1 MLPSPSRILSRI
13 AAGASAGPAERAFG
27 HAAPALRAAAWDLAV
42 ATVAEGL
49 RRETTPSLRGATQL
63 EQVGG
68 LPNLIVELAGELAER
83 ERPRLPGGSPLALL
97 AHAHACQREQLG
109 VGPAEIVVELLTL
122 RSVLWRFMTETLDFP
137 DAADLL
143 AAERRLSEIGE
154 RLAGEC
160 IAVYFERATSALA
173 ERARH
178 DPLTRLLN
186 LQAFQHELEV
196 EIFRAERYGRELAVA
211 YLDCDGFKR
220 VNDRFG
226 HPTGDRTLQEL
237 AKLIRETVRR
247 SDLAARMGG
256 DEFAVLLTEADF
268 DAGARFLSRLER
280 RVTELV
286 RSGEL
291 PSGFAVSGGAAYY
304 PRDGRSAAELL
315 ERADARLYE
324 RKQANKRGRRG

>member
-1 MLPSPSRILSRI
+1 MAPG
-13 AAGASAGPAERAFG
+13 AASAGHAERVFHDG
-27 HAAPALRAAAWDLAV
+27 VPAMRAAAWDLAL

-68 LPNLIVELAGELAER
+68 LPNLIVELSAKLGEP
-83 ERPRLPGGSPLALL
+83 ERPGLPGGSPLALL
-97 AHAHACQREQLG
+97 AHAHASQREQLG
-109 VGPAEIVVELLTL
+109 AGPAEIVSELLAL
-122 RSVLWRFMTETLDFP
+122 RRVLWVFLTEAQESP
-137 DAADLL
+137 DVAELL
-143 AAERRLSEIGE
+143 AAESRLSEVVDQ
-154 RLAGEC
+154 LVGEC
-160 IAVYFERATSALA
+160 VAVYFERVTSALA

-186 LQAFQHELEV
+186 RQAFQHELEV
-196 EIFRAERYGRELAVA
+196 EIVRAERYGRELAVA

-226 HPTGDRTLQEL
+226 HPTGDRTLQGL
-237 AKLIRETVRR
+237 ARLIGETIRR

-256 DEFAVLLTEADF
+256 DEFAVLLMEADF

-286 RSGEL
+286 RAGEL
-291 PSGFAVSGGAAYY
+291 PTGFAVSGGAAYY
-304 PRDGRSAAELL
+304 PRDARSAAEVL

-324 RKQANKRGRRG
+324 RKQAKARRRRA